1 MIDFKKKMEEE
12 EKKEAIEN
20 GQEELL
26 DISAG
31 KGKRKIT
38 TYIIAVVVIGLIFSG
53 RVIMSSQSASDWLSN
68 TGIFGKLKHLVPST
82 DKQLKGEENDR
93 INILLIGMGGE
104 GHDGAYLADTIMLAS
119 LKPSTKQVSLIS
131 IPRDM
136 QVPLAEAGWR
146 KINNINA
153 FAEAAVPGSGGQ
165 VTIDSLSKL
174 LDINID
180 YYVRADFDGFMNVI
194 DELGGVEVNVENTL
208 DDYAYPIL
216 GQEDNPNYYA
226 RYEHLHIDTGLQTM
240 NGSLALKYSRSRHA
254 AGNEGSDFA
263 RAKRQQLVLAAVK
276 EKLLSRQT
284 LLNPVTI
291 GKLIN
296 EFNKNI
302 STNLEVWEMLKVWN
316 LFKDVKKEEI
326 INKGLSDGPDG
337 LLVSTISSEGAY
349 ILVPISGNFSQIKN
363 FIRDIFN
370 NGVIQPIEVVQ
381 PITEK
386 SSISVKNGTWI
397 SGLAGATAYKL
408 KGLGFTID
416 ETGNAPER
424 DYTETLVFDL
434 TYGKKNES
442 LNAIKKSINAK
453 QSFEFPQWLKDYQNV
468 SSSSDFFL
476 ILGTDANN
484 AD

>member
-12 EKKEAIEN
+12 EKKEAITH
-20 GQEELL
+20 GKEEFL
-26 DISAG
+26 DVSAG
-31 KGKRKIT
+31 KGRKKIT
-38 TYIIAVVVIGLIFSG
+38 TYVIAFVVIGLIFSG
-53 RVIMSSQSASDWLSN
+53 KVIMSSQSASDWLSN

-82 DKQLKGEENDR
+82 DKQLQGEENDR

-104 GHDGAYLADTIMLAS
+104 GHDGAYLADTIILAS
-119 LKPSTKQVSLIS
+119 LKPSTKQVSLIA

-146 KINNINA
+146 KVNNINA

-165 VTIDSLSKL
+165 ATIESLSKL

-180 YYVRADFDGFMNVI
+180 YYIRADFEGFKNVI
-194 DELGGVEVNVENTL
+194 DEIGGIQVNVENTF

-226 RYEHLHIDTGLQTM
+226 RYEHLHLDQGLQTM

-254 AGNEGSDFA
+254 SGLEGSDFA
-263 RAKRQQLVLAAVK
+263 RARRQQLVLAAVK
-276 EKLLSRQT
+276 EKLLSKQT

-302 STNLEVWEMLKVWN
+302 STNLEVWEMLKLWN
-316 LFKDVKKEEI
+316 LFKDVKKDEI
-326 INKGLSDGPDG
+326 INKGLSDAPDG

-349 ILVPISGNFSQIKN
+349 ILVPVSGNFTQIKN
-363 FIRDIFN
+363 FIRDIF
-370 NGVIQPIEVVQ
+370 GTEVINKETPIE
-381 PITEK
+381 PITETATVN
-386 SSISVKNGTWI
+386 VKNGTWVT
-397 SGLAGATAYKL
+397 GLAGITAEEL
-408 KGLGFTID
+408 KSLGFTIT

-424 DYTETLVFDL
+424 NYSETVVFDL

-442 LNAIKKSINAK
+442 LKTIKQSTNAK
-453 QSFEFPQWLKDYQNV
+453 QSFEFPQWLKDYQNQA
-468 SSSSDFFL
+468 STSDFLL

-484 AD
+484 TN

>member
-1 MIDFKKKMEEE
+1 MEEE
-12 EKKEAIEN
+12 EKKEAITH
-20 GQEELL
+20 GKEEFL
-26 DISAG
+26 DVSAG
-31 KGKRKIT
+31 KGRKKIT
-38 TYIIAVVVIGLIFSG
+38 TYVIAFVVIGLIFSG
-53 RVIMSSQSASDWLSN
+53 KVIMSSQSASDWLSN

-82 DKQLKGEENDR
+82 DKQLQGEENDR

-104 GHDGAYLADTIMLAS
+104 GHDGAYLADTIILAS
-119 LKPSTKQVSLIS
+119 LKPSTKQVSLIA

-146 KINNINA
+146 KVNNINA

-165 VTIDSLSKL
+165 ATIESLSKL

-180 YYVRADFDGFMNVI
+180 YYIRADFEGFKNVI
-194 DELGGVEVNVENTL
+194 DEIGGIQVNVENTF

-226 RYEHLHIDTGLQTM
+226 RYEHLHLDQGLQTM

-254 AGNEGSDFA
+254 SGLEGSDFA
-263 RAKRQQLVLAAVK
+263 RARRQQLVLAAVK
-276 EKLLSRQT
+276 EKLLSKQT

-302 STNLEVWEMLKVWN
+302 STNLEVWEMLKLWN
-316 LFKDVKKEEI
+316 LFKDVKKDEI
-326 INKGLSDGPDG
+326 INKGLSDAPDG

-349 ILVPISGNFSQIKN
+349 ILVPVSGNFTQIKN
-363 FIRDIFN
+363 FIRDIF
-370 NGVIQPIEVVQ
+370 GTEVINKETPIE
-381 PITEK
+381 PITETATVN
-386 SSISVKNGTWI
+386 VKNGTWVT
-397 SGLAGATAYKL
+397 GLAGITAEEL
-408 KGLGFTID
+408 KSLGFTIT

-424 DYTETLVFDL
+424 NYSETVVFDL

-442 LNAIKKSINAK
+442 LKTIKQSTNAK
-453 QSFEFPQWLKDYQNV
+453 QSFEFPQWLKDYQNQA
-468 SSSSDFFL
+468 STSDFLL

-484 AD
+484 TN